1 MDTLPD
7 FRIAY
12 TLPKYRKR
20 ASVATVISL
29 DPGSRNMGIA
39 ATQIDLRT
47 GRAAVLANAVMT
59 NPIHGLTREVLEPQR
74 DAFVAE
80 LGQWVSLFEP
90 NAIVA
95 ERFQSRGLKGSLVES
110 VNLMLGIILGHY
122 SDRSIRLITAA
133 TWKNRFQ
140 KAHSVDLKYLYKVC
154 GAQPHQL
161 DATLIGLW
169 ALEQGLRPFPH
180 NPKSVLESVERTS
193 LVKLSTRKAKRD

>member
-7 FRIAY
+7 FRMAY
-12 TLPKYRKR
+12 RLPKYRKR
-20 ASVATVISL
+20 ASVATVLSL

-39 ATQIDLRT
+39 ATQIDLRS
-47 GRAAVLANAVMT
+47 GKAAVLANAVMT

-74 DAFVAE
+74 DAFVEE

-140 KAHSVDLKYLYKVC
+140 KAHAVDLKELYKTC

-180 NPKSVLESVERTS
+180 SPKSVIESVERTS
-193 LVKLSTRKAKRD
+193 LVKLSNRKAKRA